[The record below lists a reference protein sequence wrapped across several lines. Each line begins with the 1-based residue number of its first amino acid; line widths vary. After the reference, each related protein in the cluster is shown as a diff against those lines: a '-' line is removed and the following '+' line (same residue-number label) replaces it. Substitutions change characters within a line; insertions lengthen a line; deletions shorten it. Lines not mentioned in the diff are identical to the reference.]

1 MSVVLFV
8 KLASKLSATKRA
20 TTITTNVR
28 FFASRPRCV
37 RLVAHT
43 NYAAFTLH
51 SRRAPVPNRSCLLFR
66 TFATST
72 PRYSALDALT
82 DLAIAHQEKTKAHDP
97 AKPRIRTRLI
107 YCDRERAQEDQYGTK
122 DHTRARSV
130 PISCQPAQQPI
141 PEPPELESIQTKAS
155 TGSSSSKATWSRN
168 MSCSIE
174 IVTTPTAD
182 TPGTTLVLRTATK
195 HYVFG
200 NLERVL
206 NGQWYSR
213 AHVC

>member
-1 MSVVLFV
+1 VSVVLFV

-20 TTITTNVR
+20 TTITTSVR

-51 SRRAPVPNRSCLLFR
+51 SRRAPVPKRSCLLFR

-72 PRYSALDALT
+72 PCYSALDALT

-107 YCDRERAQEDQYGTK
+107 YCDRERAQEDHYGTK
-122 DHTRARSV
+122 DYTRARSV
-130 PISCQPAQQPI
+130 PISSQPAQQPI

-155 TGSSSSKATWSRN
+155 TGSSKATWSRN

-182 TPGTTLVLRTATK
+182 TPGTTLVLRRRPSTMSSAIWQ
-195 HYVFG
+195 
-200 NLERVL
+200 RVL